1 MGLKKRRM
9 KKKKKKGNNWD
20 KKKNNDLILETLG
33 IPTPGHRGKKSEKRL
48 ATRWSASVKL
58 QYNMTE
64 HS

>member
-1 MGLKKRRM
+1 MGLKKRRI
-9 KKKKKKGNNWD
+9 KKKKKRKEIIGI
-20 KKKNNDLILETLG
+20 KKNNDLILETLG